1 MGTRAA
7 LQAYLDQ
14 QDGHVGGE
22 KYWQYVYG
30 WSGGGAPYCV
40 VGMDAAFKAT
50 NTKCNYFP
58 ATVAFDNR
66 DRGVIGSAYRGRWNL
81 EWLDAISFDWDG
93 DGGGDHVGFFI
104 RYLGN
109 GMCRTFE
116 FNVSNTAGYRTRYVS
131 QIICGIRPQ
140 YDEEKEE
147 EVYSFA
153 TIKKGSYGDAVGMMQ
168 AALNIRNG
176 ANIKLDKD
184 FGPYTDKKLREFQKK
199 VGIGVDGVCGHI
211 TWGKLLGK

>member
-1 MGTRAA
+1 MGTRAE

-66 DRGVIGSAYRGRWNL
+66 DRGVIGSAYRDRWNL

-109 GMCRTFE
+109 GKCRTFE
-116 FNVSNTAGYRTRYVS
+116 FNVSNTAGYRTRDVS
-131 QIICGIRPQ
+131 DIICGIHPE
-140 YDEEKEE
+140 YET
-147 EVYSFA
+147 EVKA
-153 TIKKGSYGDAVGMMQ
+153 LKLTQRGDKGAEVIVIQ
-168 AALNIRNG
+168 NLLNLRGITNMHVDGIFG
-176 ANIKLDKD
+176 AKTEAGVK
-184 FGPYTDKKLREFQKK
+184 EFQKLVGIYPDGK
-199 VGIGVDGVCGHI
+199 VGAK
-211 TWGKLLGK
+211 TWPALTSK